1 MPNVLEYN
9 QLQEILPHAY
19 PFLLID
25 RVIDFKRG
33 EYLIA
38 EKLITGNEWAL
49 DDSAV
54 DDTAAPMNCF
64 PEVLLIEAAAQAA
77 LVIYHLSKVLPGEK
91 IKYLLGK
98 IKTVFFQ
105 PAAIGDVLS
114 INAEATK
121 MLQTGGYSNIKI
133 KREKSEIAEVFIT
146 YKVLR

>member
-9 QLQEILPHAY
+9 QLQEILPHKY

-25 RVIDFKRG
+25 RVTDFKRG

-38 EKLITGNEWAL
+38 EKLITGNEWA
-49 DDSAV
+49 V
-54 DDTAAPMNCF
+54 DDTEQPVDCF

-91 IKYLLGK
+91 VKYLLGQM
-98 IKTVFFQ
+98 KTEFF
-105 PAAIGDVLS
+105 AAPVIGDVLFL
-114 INAEATK
+114 NAEATK
-121 MLQTGGYSNIKI
+121 LMQTGGYSNIRI
-133 KREKSEIAEVFIT
+133 TRDKSNVAEVFIN